1 MVPNRTIAVRLATWV
16 LLAVM
21 VMVAAAC
28 SSTKDNNLAYFKN
41 LPEAINGQLEAAQPA
56 RVALQVDDEIAVT
69 ITSSA
74 PEATAIF
81 NAPLANSSVRGDLV
95 VQGNPKLMAHVVD
108 QQGYIELPVLGKINV
123 LGKTT
128 DEVEQAIR
136 ERVAATVRDPYV
148 NVQLLSFYVDVMG
161 EVKQPQRIKVDKK
174 QFTVLDALA
183 TCGDLTEYGLR
194 DGVVVIRHEGAQT
207 TYHHLNLADT
217 QIFNSPYF
225 YLQQNDV
232 VYVAPNRIRIDNS
245 KYNQNNA
252 FKLSVISTV
261 VSAVSVVASLVIAL
275 AVK

>member
-16 LLAVM
+16 LLAMM

-108 QQGYIELPVLGKINV
+108 QQGYIELPVLGKISV

-252 FKLSVISTV
+252 YKLSVISTI